1 MKNNTNILI
10 TGITGFVGK
19 YLARYL
25 VKQNS
30 EINIFGTYVD
40 EKEYLSFANEFKKVR
55 IFKCDITDDLEAD
68 KVIKKSTPDYVYHLA
83 AMSSGNESDRKKVFK
98 VNVDGTV
105 NILRFCQALSKKT
118 RIMLASTSYIYGSS
132 KNCRPFTENDAEN
145 PVGIY
150 AESKLEMERV
160 AKKYITDQVE
170 IIISRAFNHTGP
182 GQTENFVVPAFAKQI
197 AEIEKGIKQPVIQVG
212 NLNAVRDFLDV
223 RDVIRAYH
231 LLATEGKSGEIY
243 NLASGKHYSIA
254 EILELLLSLS
264 EIKIKIKKDS
274 SRMRPSDIA
283 CSVGSFSK
291 INKELGWSPEID
303 FKDTLKL
310 TLDYWR
316 SKI

>member
-1 MKNNTNILI
+1 MNILI

-19 YLARYL
+19 YLTEYL
-25 VKQNS
+25 LGRDQDVK
-30 EINIFGTYVD
+30 IFGTYLDDRDYTDSHGKFPEV
-40 EKEYLSFANEFKKVR
+40 EFL
-55 IFKCDITDDLEAD
+55 KCDIAD
-68 KVIKKSTPDYVYHLA
+68 KLEVDNVIKKSTPDYVYHLA
-83 AMSSGNESDRKKVFK
+83 AMSSGNESDREKVFK

-105 NILRFCQALSKKT
+105 NILRSCQTISKKM
-118 RIMLASTSYIYGSS
+118 RIMLASTSYIYGSGA
-132 KNCRPFTENDAEN
+132 NCRPFTESDMEN
-145 PVGIY
+145 PIGIY
-150 AESKLEMERV
+150 AESKLEMERM

-197 AEIEKGIKQPVIQVG
+197 AEIEKGINQPVIQVG
-212 NLNAVRDFLDV
+212 NLNAIRDFSDV
-223 RDVIRAYH
+223 RDVIRAYN

-243 NLASGKHYSIA
+243 NIASGTHYSIA
-254 EILELLLSLS
+254 EILELLLSFS
-264 EIKIKIKKDS
+264 GIKIKIKKDS

-291 INKELGWSPEID
+291 IKKELEWSPKID